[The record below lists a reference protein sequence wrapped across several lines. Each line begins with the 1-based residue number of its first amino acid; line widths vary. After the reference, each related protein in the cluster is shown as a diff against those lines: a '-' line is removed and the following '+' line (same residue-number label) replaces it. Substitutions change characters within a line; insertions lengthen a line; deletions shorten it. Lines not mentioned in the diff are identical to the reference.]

1 MVSPVVVTGTVVVSV
16 SAGRVGVA
24 VSAGV
29 VVSTDTNT
37 MQVKGG
43 AVKQSAQ
50 TLDYC
55 KEDTLITPCLF
66 KRLVMW
72 SFSYM
77 REGQEEHMGE
87 EVISNKG
94 RKNQKVM
101 RHRVFKY
108 TFNNFP
114 FCLFA
119 SDLDSKVS

>member
-1 MVSPVVVTGTVVVSV
+1 MASPVVVTGTVVVSV

-29 VVSTDTNT
+29 VVSADTNT
-37 MQVKGG
+37 TQVKGG
-43 AVKQSAQ
+43 GVKQSAH

-55 KEDTLITPCLF
+55 KEDALITPCLF

-72 SFSYM
+72 RFSCM

-94 RKNQKVM
+94 RKNQEVM
-101 RHRVFKY
+101 RYRVF
-108 TFNNFP
+108 TH
-114 FCLFA
+114 L
-119 SDLDSKVS
+119 